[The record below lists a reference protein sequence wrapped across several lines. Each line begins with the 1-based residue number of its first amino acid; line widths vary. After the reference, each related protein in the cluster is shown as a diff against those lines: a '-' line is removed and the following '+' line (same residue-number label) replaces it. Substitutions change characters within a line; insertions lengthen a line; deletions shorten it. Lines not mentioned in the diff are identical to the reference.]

1 MGSKLLRYCNFDR
14 YDALKLF
21 YLAAVFFFVIAP
33 YTIMKDI
40 KDSIFIYTVGRT
52 YLPTAKI
59 LSMVVLI
66 PAILLFSYLVDR
78 MKRYRLFCFY
88 TILFGLIGFVCAY
101 LIGNPVIGLDNT
113 ATNPN
118 RIFGWFFFFFVE
130 GYSPFIVSL
139 FWAFANSISS
149 PKETKKYYSYI
160 VASSK
165 LGGMFTAA
173 LSWYFFSCHYN
184 LSTPLSG
191 TVKHQIVIALSSLLL
206 MVVPIIILALVRTVP
221 GYKLHGYE
229 AVYQEEKAMK
239 KAGKEKTGIFSGLI
253 LLFKFPYVMGIFG
266 IVFFYEVIN
275 VILSYQRLV
284 IADQAASDVAGLSCS
299 LFEQIFFVHFFG
311 LLIALFGTT
320 YLLQKYGERKCLLFV
335 PISIGILVAIFML
348 FGSWHWHVLTTVF
361 VLIRAI
367 HYAINYPVREALYV
381 PTLKEIKF
389 KSKSWIDSF
398 GQKFAKGF
406 GSSFNKLAETV
417 FTRFGA
423 EAFISLEGLFFGVI
437 IGSWIM
443 LAYFLGKRYSQVVRD
458 NKIIG
463 V

>member
-1 MGSKLLRYCNFDR
+1 
-14 YDALKLF
+14 
-21 YLAAVFFFVIAP
+21 
-33 YTIMKDI
+33 MK
-40 KDSIFIYTVGRT
+40 
-52 YLPTAKI
+52 
-59 LSMVVLI
+59 
-66 PAILLFSYLVDR
+66 
-78 MKRYRLFCFY
+78 
-88 TILFGLIGFVCAY
+88 
-101 LIGNPVIGLDNT
+101 
-113 ATNPN
+113 
-118 RIFGWFFFFFVE
+118 
-130 GYSPFIVSL
+130 
-139 FWAFANSISS
+139 
-149 PKETKKYYSYI
+149 
-160 VASSK
+160 
-165 LGGMFTAA
+165 
-173 LSWYFFSCHYN
+173 
-184 LSTPLSG
+184 
-191 TVKHQIVIALSSLLL
+191 
-206 MVVPIIILALVRTVP
+206 
-221 GYKLHGYE
+221 
-229 AVYQEEKAMK
+229 
-239 KAGKEKTGIFSGLI
+239 
-253 LLFKFPYVMGIFG
+253 
-266 IVFFYEVIN
+266 
-275 VILSYQRLV
+275 
-284 IADQAASDVAGLSCS
+284 
-299 LFEQIFFVHFFG
+299 
-311 LLIALFGTT
+311 
-320 YLLQKYGERKCLLFV
+320 KYGERKCFLFV

>member
-21 YLAAVFFFVIAP
+21 YLAAAFFFVIAP

>member
-1 MGSKLLRYCNFDR
+1 MSSRLLRFWNIDR

-21 YLAAVFFFVIAP
+21 YLAAAFFFVIAP
-33 YTIMKDI
+33 YTIMKDL
-40 KDSIFIYTVGRT
+40 KDSIFIYTVGRS

-59 LSMVVLI
+59 LSMIVLI

-78 MKRYRLFCFY
+78 MRRYRLFCLY
-88 TILFGLIGFVCAY
+88 TISFGLLGFLCAY
-101 LIGNPVIGLDNT
+101 LVGNPIVGLDNT
-113 ATNPN
+113 VTSPN
-118 RIFGWFFFFFVE
+118 RWFGWFFFFFVE

-149 PKETKKYYSYI
+149 PKDTKQYYSYI

-184 LSTPLSG
+184 LSAPLTG
-191 TVKHQIVIALSSLLL
+191 TVKHQIMIAFASLLL
-206 MVVPIIILALVRTVP
+206 MIVPIIIFALIKTVP

-229 AVYQEEKAMK
+229 AVYKEEKAMK
-239 KAGKEKTGIFSGLI
+239 KAGSEKTGIFSGLT
-253 LLFKFPYVMGIFG
+253 LFFKFPYVMGIFG

-275 VILSYQRLV
+275 VILSYQRLI
-284 IADQAASDVAGLSCS
+284 IADQGSTDVSGLSCS
-299 LFEQIFFVHFFG
+299 LFEQMFFVHFFG

-320 YLLQKYGERKCLLFV
+320 YLLRKYGERKCLLIV
-335 PISIGILVAIFML
+335 PISIGALITVFMIF
-348 FGSWHWHVLTTVF
+348 GTWHWHVLTTVF

-406 GSSFNKLAETV
+406 GSAFNKVAEAV

-423 EAFISLEGLFFGVI
+423 SAFISVEGVFFGLI

-443 LAYFLGKRYSQVVRD
+443 VAYFLGKRYAQVVKD
-458 NKIIG
+458 NEIIG